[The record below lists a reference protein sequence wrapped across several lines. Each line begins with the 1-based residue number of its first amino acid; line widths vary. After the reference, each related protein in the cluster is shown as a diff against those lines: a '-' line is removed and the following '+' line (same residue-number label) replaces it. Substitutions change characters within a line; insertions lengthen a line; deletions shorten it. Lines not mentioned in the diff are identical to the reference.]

1 MNQLDE
7 KIILLGVLKLSPY
20 VSNIIPRSDIHY
32 LFTQNRIAVFVQNE
46 MIRYMEERK
55 FIKQTSVGSEEFEV
69 FGKKFI
75 PNEVMDR
82 LFMES
87 LQFFAKIKI
96 DVESSLDQPSVFVD
110 EEKESMNLQASSNE
124 HPESMIPKVS
134 DSQKPSAALRFV
146 WQIKQSISSKRSG
159 ISLFL
164 TGLAMICTVYLLIRI
179 PISYN
184 NYLQLAT
191 SGVFCVI
198 LALSLITRS
207 LSRKYSLKE
216 LYTICITVITYSYLV
231 SSNVLSGNE
240 FFSTILQPIILLVAV
255 FIINYMI
262 TRDHCG
268 EPVVKYLVNILII
281 GLYYYAVYTIPLPF
295 HLNLLIIPTLFA
307 IGTSKYYK
315 NLTFSSLIVPIAA
328 VVSFEMLSFDLIP
341 MAIRIL
347 MPLTIAFVIEYKIM
361 FDNKIWKTTKSKLES
376 DTHDVIGTTSHY
388 STFTSLNL

>member
-1 MNQLDE
+1 
-7 KIILLGVLKLSPY
+7 
-20 VSNIIPRSDIHY
+20 
-32 LFTQNRIAVFVQNE
+32 
-46 MIRYMEERK
+46 
-55 FIKQTSVGSEEFEV
+55 
-69 FGKKFI
+69 
-75 PNEVMDR
+75 MDR

-191 SGVFCVI
+191 STVFCVM

-216 LYTICITVITYSYLV
+216 LYTICITVIAYSYLV

-281 GLYYYAVYTIPLPF
+281 GFITMRFIQF
-295 HLNLLIIPTLFA
+295 RCLF
-307 IGTSKYYK
+307 T
-315 NLTFSSLIVPIAA
+315 
-328 VVSFEMLSFDLIP
+328 
-341 MAIRIL
+341 
-347 MPLTIAFVIEYKIM
+347 
-361 FDNKIWKTTKSKLES
+361 
-376 DTHDVIGTTSHY
+376 
-388 STFTSLNL
+388 